1 MGKLTNRIL
10 YLWSYLTGDPTR
22 FSLESRIYNSI
33 CIIGLPVIAY
43 NIPFNLFL
51 GLPLPALITSV
62 LLVIQSFTYYLSR
75 FRGKVSVSIV
85 ISGIMIYSLFG
96 LNYYFNS
103 GIDGPSLL
111 LLALAFFLVI
121 TTVPARQY
129 PVWFALNL
137 ILVNGLLLAEYHFPG
152 FIVRSYS
159 NELNRF
165 TDTASAYAIVLVLV
179 YFGTAFLVNNYR
191 REKAI
196 TEEKAKEL
204 ERLNGEKDKL
214 FSIISHD
221 IKAPL
226 SSILNYLELL
236 TIANLEEG
244 ERVSLSKEL
253 LLNTRMTQEMLMNI
267 LSWSKTQME
276 GTSANIRSVNVSRS
290 LKSTFEL
297 SNIIALKKK
306 ISLGYRIPSDIQVL
320 ADEDMLQLIMRNLIN
335 NALKFTNESGRVDI
349 EAFADDD
356 RCTIIVMDNGTGIKE
371 EQKPKIFSLQAKS
384 TYGTINEKGIG
395 LGLVLCKDFTEMQNG
410 KIWFES
416 EPGKGTAFYV
426 SFPLA

>member
-1 MGKLTNRIL
+1 
-10 YLWSYLTGDPTR
+10 
-22 FSLESRIYNSI
+22 
-33 CIIGLPVIAY
+33 
-43 NIPFNLFL
+43 
-51 GLPLPALITSV
+51 
-62 LLVIQSFTYYLSR
+62 
-75 FRGKVSVSIV
+75 
-85 ISGIMIYSLFG
+85 MIYCLFG
-96 LNYYFNS
+96 LNHYFNS

-129 PVWFALNL
+129 PVWFIFNL
-137 ILVNGLLLAEYHFPG
+137 LLVNGLLLAEYHFSG

-159 NELNRF
+159 NELDRF
-165 TDTASAYAIVLVLV
+165 TDTASAYAIVLVLI

-191 REKAI
+191 KERAI

-276 GTSANIRSVNVSRS
+276 GTSANIRTVNVSRS

-306 ISLGYRIPSDIQVL
+306 ISLSYRIPSDIQIL

-356 RCTIIVMDNGTGIKE
+356 RCTIIVMDDGTGIKE

-384 TYGTINEKGIG
+384 TYGTTNEKGIG

>member
-1 MGKLTNRIL
+1 MGKLTNRIP
-10 YLWSYLTGDPTR
+10 YLWCYLTGDPSR

-51 GLPLPALITSV
+51 GLPLPALISSI
-62 LLVIQSFTYYLSR
+62 LLTIQFFTYYLSR

-85 ISGIMIYSLFG
+85 ISGIMIYCLFG
-96 LNYYFNS
+96 LNHYFNS

-129 PVWFALNL
+129 PVWFIFNL
-137 ILVNGLLLAEYHFPG
+137 LLVNGLLLAEYHFSG

-159 NELNRF
+159 NELDRF
-165 TDTASAYAIVLVLV
+165 TDTASAYAIVLVLI

-191 REKAI
+191 KERAI

-267 LSWSKTQME
+267 LSW
-276 GTSANIRSVNVSRS
+276 
-290 LKSTFEL
+290 
-297 SNIIALKKK
+297 
-306 ISLGYRIPSDIQVL
+306 YY
-320 ADEDMLQLIMRNLIN
+320 
-335 NALKFTNESGRVDI
+335 
-349 EAFADDD
+349 
-356 RCTIIVMDNGTGIKE
+356 C
-371 EQKPKIFSLQAKS
+371 
-384 TYGTINEKGIG
+384 
-395 LGLVLCKDFTEMQNG
+395 
-410 KIWFES
+410 
-416 EPGKGTAFYV
+416 
-426 SFPLA
+426 